1 MTRLDVFKYCKS
13 PEYFLQVIQDQMNGS
28 IPIFGRS
35 SAMGH
40 RLNLSSIL
48 VIILKHFTLFE
59 AKEVENTA
67 TKMLCRWILNISS
80 ISGQSA
86 NLV

>member
-1 MTRLDVFKYCKS
+1 
-13 PEYFLQVIQDQMNGS
+13 
-28 IPIFGRS
+28 
-35 SAMGH
+35 MGH

-67 TKMLCRWILNISS
+67 TKFLCK
-80 ISGQSA
+80 
-86 NLV
+86 

>member
-35 SAMGH
+35 SA
-40 RLNLSSIL
+40 SPYSIL

-67 TKMLCRWILNISS
+67 TKFLCK
-80 ISGQSA
+80 
-86 NLV
+86 